1 MRIAAR
7 VFASVLSIGL
17 SAAAAQAR
25 PYTYLIDFGAPGH
38 TEYSGKDFA
47 DAKIVNSS
55 NPGDPGDNFSIK
67 GLEYKLDD
75 AVLRS
80 DLVGAY
86 NLDGDAD
93 ASSMDALT
101 KSFIF
106 SNSDNPTVGGSV
118 TLTLKNVKKDDKIT
132 FAFIRGNQNFD
143 AHVTVAGGDKKE
155 EKDVTTDKE
164 FTTVGTLTGSDSYTI
179 TITNVA
185 GATGEADIAGAK
197 ITIDSGDDKH

>member
-1 MRIAAR
+1 MRFAAR
-7 VFASVLSIGL
+7 VFASVFALGL
-17 SAAAAQAR
+17 TAVAAQAK
-25 PYTYLIDFGAPGH
+25 PYTYVIDFGAPGH
-38 TEYSGKDFA
+38 TEYNGKDFA

-67 GLEYKLDD
+67 GLEFKLDD
-75 AVLRS
+75 AVLHS

-93 ASSMDALT
+93 AGSMDALT

-106 SNSDNPTVGGSV
+106 SNSDNPTVGASV
-118 TLTLKNVKKDDKIT
+118 TLTLKGVKSGDKIT
-132 FAFIRGNQNFD
+132 FAFIRSSQNFD

-164 FTTVGTLTGSDSYTI
+164 FTTVGTLTGSDTYTI
-179 TITNVA
+179 TITNVS

-197 ITIDSGDDKH
+197 ITIDSGD